1 MMKKILLTAFAI
13 ATTLCTIA
21 QETIDVSMGAGY
33 TSEVYYKL
41 DTQTAITFQADSWDV
56 AFLRNDDFNLSARVN
71 DGIDIKVFE
80 VADTPEQYG
89 SVDVSNQNDWVELV
103 NGNTNWEDGAF
114 MQGSATFGFGE
125 YNPATNHVEGTIVFV
140 LQYDDG
146 TYRKMIIEDY
156 FGAYTFKYATWDGST
171 WSSDTTATVANTSN
185 PDNRY
190 NYYSLQNN
198 QELIAEPS
206 EDNWDFVFRKYT
218 SFINP
223 PGQNYVVSGALH
235 NPNVTVAQNQ
245 ETSDADPNG
254 LDYLEEI
261 NTIGYDW
268 KSFTGTWNIDSDQ
281 KYYVKYENN
290 TVYRMYLTDFG
301 GSASGDLS
309 FVLHDVTDLLG
320 FESISEN
327 LSFGMYPNPSLDGD
341 ITIVFENKSIIAA
354 TNTIRIYAVNGA
366 QVYKTTT
373 LNNNGFFTQQLDLSF
388 LDSGMYVLQ
397 FESGDTTISK
407 KLILN

>member
-1 MMKKILLTAFAI
+1 MKKILLTAFAI

-21 QETIDVSMGAGY
+21 QQTIDVSMGAGY

-56 AFLRNDDFNLSARVN
+56 AFLRNDDFNLSVRVN

-80 VADTPEQYG
+80 VANTPEQYG

-198 QELIAEPS
+198 QEVIAEPS

-235 NPNVTVAQNQ
+235 NPNVAVAQNQ

-290 TVYRMYLTDFG
+290 TVYRMYFTDFG

-309 FVLHDVTDLLG
+309 FVLQDVTDLLG

-327 LSFGMYPNPSLDGD
+327 LSFGMYPNPSLDGTV
-341 ITIVFENKSIIAA
+341 TIVYENKNTAAA
-354 TNTIRIYAVNGA
+354 TNTIRVYAVNGA

-373 LNNNGFFTQQLDLSF
+373 LNNNGFFNKQLDLSF
-388 LDSGMYVLQ
+388 LDSGMYILQ
-397 FESGDTTISK
+397 FDSGDTTISK

>member
-1 MMKKILLTAFAI
+1 MKKILLTAFAI

-21 QETIDVSMGAGY
+21 QQTIDVSMGAGY

-56 AFLRNDDFNLSARVN
+56 AFLRNDDFNLSVRVN

-80 VADTPEQYG
+80 VADTAEQYG

-146 TYRKMIIEDY
+146 SYRKMIIEDY

-290 TVYRMYLTDFG
+290 TVYRMYFTDFG

-309 FVLHDVTDLLG
+309 FVLQDVTDLLG

-341 ITIVFENKSIIAA
+341 ITIVYENKSIIAA

>member
-1 MMKKILLTAFAI
+1 MKKILLTAFAI

-21 QETIDVSMGAGY
+21 QQTIDVSMGAGY

-56 AFLRNDDFNLSARVN
+56 AFLRNDDFNLSVRVN

-89 SVDVSNQNDWVELV
+89 SVDVSNQNNWVELV

-125 YNPATNHVEGTIVFV
+125 YNPATNHVEGTIIYV

-146 TYRKMIIEDY
+146 SYRKMIIEDY

-198 QELIAEPS
+198 QEVVAEPS

-281 KYYVKYENN
+281 KYYVKYDNN
-290 TVYRMYLTDFG
+290 TVYRMYFTDFG

-309 FVLHDVTDLLG
+309 FVLQDVTDLLS
-320 FESISEN
+320 FESVSEN
-327 LSFGMYPNPSLDGD
+327 LSFGMYPNPSLDGTV
-341 ITIVFENKSIIAA
+341 TIVYENKNTAAA
-354 TNTIRIYAVNGA
+354 TNTIRVYAVNGA

-373 LNNNGFFTQQLDLSF
+373 LNNNGFFNKQLDLSF
-388 LDSGMYVLQ
+388 LDSGMYILQ
-397 FESGDTTISK
+397 FDSGDTTISK

>member
-1 MMKKILLTAFAI
+1 MKKILLTAFAI

-198 QELIAEPS
+198 QEVIAEPS

-235 NPNVTVAQNQ
+235 NPNVIVAQNQ

-290 TVYRMYLTDFG
+290 TVYRMYFTDFG

-309 FVLHDVTDLLG
+309 FVLQDVTDLLG

-341 ITIVFENKSIIAA
+341 ITIVYENKSIIAA

>member
-1 MMKKILLTAFAI
+1 MKKILLTAFAI

-21 QETIDVSMGAGY
+21 QQTIDVSMGAGY

-56 AFLRNDDFNLSARVN
+56 AFLRNDDFNLSVRVN

-80 VADTPEQYG
+80 VANTPEQYG

-125 YNPATNHVEGTIVFV
+125 YNPATNHVEGTIIYV

-146 TYRKMIIEDY
+146 SYRKMIIEDY

-198 QELIAEPS
+198 QEVVAEPS

-281 KYYVKYENN
+281 KYYVKYDNN
-290 TVYRMYLTDFG
+290 TVYRMYFTDFG

-309 FVLHDVTDLLG
+309 FVLQDVTDLLG
-320 FESISEN
+320 FESVGEN
-327 LSFGMYPNPSLDGD
+327 LSFGMYPNPSLDGT
-341 ITIVFENKSIIAA
+341 ITIVYENKNTTAV

-366 QVYKTTT
+366 QVYETTT
-373 LNNNGFFTQQLDLSF
+373 LNNNGFFNKQLDLSF

-397 FESGDTTISK
+397 FDSGNTTISK

>member
-1 MMKKILLTAFAI
+1 MKKILLTAFAI

-56 AFLRNDDFNLSARVN
+56 AFLRNDDFNLSVRVN

-80 VADTPEQYG
+80 VANTPEQYG

-125 YNPATNHVEGTIVFV
+125 YNPATNHVEGTIIYV

-146 TYRKMIIEDY
+146 SYRKMIIEDY

-198 QELIAEPS
+198 QEVVAEPS

-245 ETSDADPNG
+245 ETTTADPNG
-254 LDYLEEI
+254 VSYSEEI

-281 KYYVKYENN
+281 KYYVKYDNN
-290 TVYRMYLTDFG
+290 TVYRMYFTDFG

-309 FVLHDVTDLLG
+309 FVLQDVTDLLG
-320 FESISEN
+320 FESVGEN
-327 LSFGMYPNPSLDGD
+327 LSFGMYPNPSLDGT
-341 ITIVFENKSIIAA
+341 ITIVYENKNTTAV

-366 QVYKTTT
+366 QVYETTT
-373 LNNNGFFTQQLDLSF
+373 LNNNGFFNKQLDLSF

-397 FESGDTTISK
+397 FDSGNTTISK

>member
-1 MMKKILLTAFAI
+1 MKKILLTAFAI

-21 QETIDVSMGAGY
+21 QQTIDVSMGSGY

-56 AFLRNDDFNLSARVN
+56 AFLRNDDFNLSVRVN

-89 SVDVSNQNDWVELV
+89 SVDVSNQNNWVELV

-125 YNPATNHVEGTIVFV
+125 YNPATNHVEGTIIYV

-146 TYRKMIIEDY
+146 SYRKMIIEDY

-198 QELIAEPS
+198 QEVVAEPS

-281 KYYVKYENN
+281 KYYVKYDNN
-290 TVYRMYLTDFG
+290 TVYRMYFTDFG

-309 FVLHDVTDLLG
+309 FVLQDVTDLLG
-320 FESISEN
+320 FESVSEN
-327 LSFGMYPNPSLDGD
+327 LSFGMYPNPSLDGTV
-341 ITIVFENKSIIAA
+341 TIVYENKNTAAA
-354 TNTIRIYAVNGA
+354 TNTIRVYAVNGA

-373 LNNNGFFTQQLDLSF
+373 LNNNGFFNQQLDLSF
-388 LDSGMYVLQ
+388 LDSGMYILQ
-397 FESGDTTISK
+397 FDSGDTTISK

>member
-1 MMKKILLTAFAI
+1 MKKILLTAFAI

-21 QETIDVSMGAGY
+21 QQTIDVSMGAGY

-41 DTQTAITFQADSWDV
+41 NTQTAITFQADSWDV
-56 AFLRNDDFNLSARVN
+56 AFLRNDDFNLSVRVN

-80 VADTPEQYG
+80 VADTAEQYG

-198 QELIAEPS
+198 QEVIAEPS

-235 NPNVTVAQNQ
+235 NPNVAVAQNQ

-290 TVYRMYLTDFG
+290 TVYRMYFTDFG

-309 FVLHDVTDLLG
+309 FVLQDVTDLLG

-327 LSFGMYPNPSLDGD
+327 LSFGMYPNPSLDGTV
-341 ITIVFENKSIIAA
+341 TIVYENKNTAAA
-354 TNTIRIYAVNGA
+354 TNTIRVYAVNGE
-366 QVYKTTT
+366 QVYETTT

>member
-1 MMKKILLTAFAI
+1 MKKILLTAFAI

-21 QETIDVSMGAGY
+21 QQTIDVSMGAGY

-56 AFLRNDDFNLSARVN
+56 AFLRNDDFNLSVRVN

-89 SVDVSNQNDWVELV
+89 SVDVSNQNNWVELV

-125 YNPATNHVEGTIVFV
+125 YNPATNHVEGTIIYV

-146 TYRKMIIEDY
+146 SYRKMIIEDY

-198 QELIAEPS
+198 QEVVAEPS

-254 LDYLEEI
+254 LGYLEEI

-281 KYYVKYENN
+281 KYYVKYDNN
-290 TVYRMYLTDFG
+290 TVYRMYFTDFG

-309 FVLHDVTDLLG
+309 FVLQDVTDLLS
-320 FESISEN
+320 FESVSEN
-327 LSFGMYPNPSLDGD
+327 LSFGMYPNPSLDGTV
-341 ITIVFENKSIIAA
+341 TIVYENKNTAAA
-354 TNTIRIYAVNGA
+354 TNTIRVYAVNGA

-373 LNNNGFFTQQLDLSF
+373 LNNNGFFNKQLDLSF
-388 LDSGMYVLQ
+388 LDSGMYILQ
-397 FESGDTTISK
+397 FDSGDTTISK

>member
-1 MMKKILLTAFAI
+1 MKKILLTAFAI

-198 QELIAEPS
+198 QEVIAEPS

-235 NPNVTVAQNQ
+235 NPNVAVAQNQ

-290 TVYRMYLTDFG
+290 TVFRMYFTDFG

-309 FVLHDVTDLLG
+309 FVLQDVTDLLS
-320 FESISEN
+320 FESVSEN
-327 LSFGMYPNPSLDGD
+327 LSFGMYPNPSLDGTV
-341 ITIVFENKSIIAA
+341 TIVYENKNTAAA
-354 TNTIRIYAVNGA
+354 TNTIRVYAVNGA

-373 LNNNGFFTQQLDLSF
+373 LNNNGFFNKQLDLSF
-388 LDSGMYVLQ
+388 LDSGMYILQ
-397 FESGDTTISK
+397 FDSGDTTISK

>member
-1 MMKKILLTAFAI
+1 MKKILLTAFAI

-56 AFLRNDDFNLSARVN
+56 AFLRNDDFNLSVRVN

-80 VADTPEQYG
+80 VANTPEQYG

-125 YNPATNHVEGTIVFV
+125 YNPATNHVEGTIIYV

-146 TYRKMIIEDY
+146 SYRKMIIEDY

-171 WSSDTTATVANTSN
+171 WSSDTTAIVANTSN

-198 QELIAEPS
+198 QEVVAEPS

-281 KYYVKYENN
+281 KYYVKYDNN
-290 TVYRMYLTDFG
+290 TVYRMYFTDFG

-309 FVLHDVTDLLG
+309 FVLQDVTDLLG
-320 FESISEN
+320 FESVGEN
-327 LSFGMYPNPSLDGD
+327 LSFGMYPNPSLDGT
-341 ITIVFENKSIIAA
+341 ITIVYENKNTTAV

-366 QVYKTTT
+366 QVYETTT
-373 LNNNGFFTQQLDLSF
+373 LNNNGFFNKQLDLSF

-397 FESGDTTISK
+397 FDSGNTTISK

>member
-1 MMKKILLTAFAI
+1 MKKILLTAFAI
-13 ATTLCTIA
+13 ATTLSTIA

-198 QELIAEPS
+198 QEVIAEPS

-235 NPNVTVAQNQ
+235 NPNVIVAQNQ

-290 TVYRMYLTDFG
+290 TVYRMYFTDFG

-309 FVLHDVTDLLG
+309 FVLQDVTDLLG

-341 ITIVFENKSIIAA
+341 ITIVYENKSIIAA

>member
-1 MMKKILLTAFAI
+1 MKKILLTSFAI

-56 AFLRNDDFNLSARVN
+56 AFLRNDDFNLSVRVN

-80 VADTPEQYG
+80 VADTAEQYG

-146 TYRKMIIEDY
+146 SYRKMIIEDY
-156 FGAYTFKYATWDGST
+156 FGAYTFKYATWGGST

-290 TVYRMYLTDFG
+290 TVYRMYFTDFG

-309 FVLHDVTDLLG
+309 FVLQDVTDLLG

>member
-1 MMKKILLTAFAI
+1 MKKILLTAFAI

-21 QETIDVSMGAGY
+21 QQTIDVSMGAGY

-56 AFLRNDDFNLSARVN
+56 AFLRNDDFNLSVRVN

-89 SVDVSNQNDWVELV
+89 SVDVSNQNNWVELV

-125 YNPATNHVEGTIVFV
+125 YNPATNHVEGTIIYV

-146 TYRKMIIEDY
+146 SYRKMIIEDY

-198 QELIAEPS
+198 QEVVAEPS

-281 KYYVKYENN
+281 KYYVKYDNN
-290 TVYRMYLTDFG
+290 TVYRMYFTDFG

-309 FVLHDVTDLLG
+309 FVLQDVTDLLS
-320 FESISEN
+320 FESVSEN
-327 LSFGMYPNPSLDGD
+327 LSFGMYPNPSLDGTV
-341 ITIVFENKSIIAA
+341 TIVYENKNTAAA
-354 TNTIRIYAVNGA
+354 TNTIRVYAVNGA

-373 LNNNGFFTQQLDLSF
+373 LNNNGFFNQQLDLSF
-388 LDSGMYVLQ
+388 LDSGMYILQ
-397 FESGDTTISK
+397 FDSGDTTISK

>member
-1 MMKKILLTAFAI
+1 MKKILLTAFAI

-56 AFLRNDDFNLSARVN
+56 AFLRNDDFNLSVRVN

-80 VADTPEQYG
+80 VANTPEQYG

-125 YNPATNHVEGTIVFV
+125 YNPATNHVEGTIIYV

-146 TYRKMIIEDY
+146 SYRKMIIEDY

-198 QELIAEPS
+198 QEVVAEPS

-281 KYYVKYENN
+281 KYYVKYDNN
-290 TVYRMYLTDFG
+290 TVYRMYFTDFG

-309 FVLHDVTDLLG
+309 FVLQDVTDLLG
-320 FESISEN
+320 FESVGEN
-327 LSFGMYPNPSLDGD
+327 LSFGMYPNPSLDGT
-341 ITIVFENKSIIAA
+341 ITIVYENKNTTAV

-366 QVYKTTT
+366 QVYETTT
-373 LNNNGFFTQQLDLSF
+373 LNNNGFFNKQLDLSF

-397 FESGDTTISK
+397 FDSGNTTISK

>member
-1 MMKKILLTAFAI
+1 MKKILLTSFAI

-56 AFLRNDDFNLSARVN
+56 AFLRNDDFNLSVRVN

-80 VADTPEQYG
+80 VADTAEQYG
-89 SVDVSNQNDWVELV
+89 SVDVSNQNNWVELV

-146 TYRKMIIEDY
+146 SYRKMIIEDY
-156 FGAYTFKYATWDGST
+156 FGAYTFKYATWGGST

-290 TVYRMYLTDFG
+290 TVYRMYFTDFG

-309 FVLHDVTDLLG
+309 FVLQDVTDLLG

>member
-1 MMKKILLTAFAI
+1 MKKILLTAFAI

-89 SVDVSNQNDWVELV
+89 SVDVSNQNNWVELV

-198 QELIAEPS
+198 QEVIAEPS

-235 NPNVTVAQNQ
+235 NPNVAVAQNQ

-290 TVYRMYLTDFG
+290 TVYRMYFTDFG

-309 FVLHDVTDLLG
+309 FVLQDVTDLLG

-327 LSFGMYPNPSLDGD
+327 LSFGMYPNPSLDGTV
-341 ITIVFENKSIIAA
+341 TIVYENKNTAAA
-354 TNTIRIYAVNGA
+354 TNTIRVYAVNGA

-373 LNNNGFFTQQLDLSF
+373 LNNNGFFNKQLDLSF
-388 LDSGMYVLQ
+388 LDSGMYILQ
-397 FESGDTTISK
+397 FDSGDTTISK

>member
-1 MMKKILLTAFAI
+1 MKKILLTSFAI

-56 AFLRNDDFNLSARVN
+56 AFLRNDDFNLSVRVN

-80 VADTPEQYG
+80 VADTAEQYG
-89 SVDVSNQNDWVELV
+89 SVDVSNQNNWVELV

-198 QELIAEPS
+198 QEVIAEPS

-235 NPNVTVAQNQ
+235 NPNVAVAQNQ

-290 TVYRMYLTDFG
+290 TVYRMYFTDFG

-309 FVLHDVTDLLG
+309 FVLQDVTDLLG

-327 LSFGMYPNPSLDGD
+327 LSFGMYPNPSLDG
-341 ITIVFENKSIIAA
+341 TVNIVYENKNTAAA
-354 TNTIRIYAVNGA
+354 TNTIRVYAVNGE
-366 QVYKTTT
+366 QVYETTT

>member
-1 MMKKILLTAFAI
+1 MKKILLTAFAI

-146 TYRKMIIEDY
+146 SYRKMIIEDY

-198 QELIAEPS
+198 QEVIAEPS

-235 NPNVTVAQNQ
+235 NPNVIVAQNQ

-290 TVYRMYLTDFG
+290 TVYRMYFTDFG

-309 FVLHDVTDLLG
+309 FVLQDVTDLLG

-341 ITIVFENKSIIAA
+341 ITIVYENKSIIAA

>member
-1 MMKKILLTAFAI
+1 MKKILLTAFAI

-21 QETIDVSMGAGY
+21 QQTIDVSMGAGY

-56 AFLRNDDFNLSARVN
+56 AFLRNDDFNLSVRVN

-80 VADTPEQYG
+80 VANTPEQYG

-125 YNPATNHVEGTIVFV
+125 YNPATNHVEGTIIYV

-146 TYRKMIIEDY
+146 SYRKMIIEDY

-198 QELIAEPS
+198 QEVVAEPS

-281 KYYVKYENN
+281 KYYVKYDNN
-290 TVYRMYLTDFG
+290 TVYRMYFTDFG

-309 FVLHDVTDLLG
+309 FVLQDVTDLLS
-320 FESISEN
+320 FESVSEN
-327 LSFGMYPNPSLDGD
+327 LSFGMYPNPSLDGTV
-341 ITIVFENKSIIAA
+341 TIVYENKNTAAA
-354 TNTIRIYAVNGA
+354 TNTIRVYAVNGA

-373 LNNNGFFTQQLDLSF
+373 LNNNGFFNKQLDLSF
-388 LDSGMYVLQ
+388 LDSGMYILQ
-397 FESGDTTISK
+397 FDSGDTTISK

>member
-1 MMKKILLTAFAI
+1 MKKILLTAFAI

-21 QETIDVSMGAGY
+21 QQTIDVSMGAGY

-89 SVDVSNQNDWVELV
+89 SVDVSNQNNWVELV

-198 QELIAEPS
+198 QEVIAEPS

-290 TVYRMYLTDFG
+290 TVYRMYFTDFG

-309 FVLHDVTDLLG
+309 FVLQDVTDLLG

-327 LSFGMYPNPSLDGD
+327 LSFGMYPNPSLDGTV
-341 ITIVFENKSIIAA
+341 TIVYENKNTAAA
-354 TNTIRIYAVNGA
+354 TNTIRVYAVNGA

-373 LNNNGFFTQQLDLSF
+373 LNNNGFFNKQLDLSF
-388 LDSGMYVLQ
+388 LDSGMYILQ
-397 FESGDTTISK
+397 FDSGDTTISK

>member
-1 MMKKILLTAFAI
+1 MKKILLTAFAI

-21 QETIDVSMGAGY
+21 QQTIDVSMGAGY

-56 AFLRNDDFNLSARVN
+56 AFLRNDDFNLSVRVN

-89 SVDVSNQNDWVELV
+89 SVDVSNQNNWVELV

-125 YNPATNHVEGTIVFV
+125 YNPATNHVEGTIIYV

-146 TYRKMIIEDY
+146 SYRKMIIEDY

-198 QELIAEPS
+198 QEVVAEPS

-281 KYYVKYENN
+281 KYYMKYDNN
-290 TVYRMYLTDFG
+290 TVYRMYFTDFG

-309 FVLHDVTDLLG
+309 FVLQDVTDLLS
-320 FESISEN
+320 FESVSEN
-327 LSFGMYPNPSLDGD
+327 LSFGMYPNPSLDGTV
-341 ITIVFENKSIIAA
+341 TIVYENKNTAAA
-354 TNTIRIYAVNGA
+354 TNTIRVYAVNGA

-373 LNNNGFFTQQLDLSF
+373 LNNNGFFNKQLDLSF
-388 LDSGMYVLQ
+388 LDSGMYILQ
-397 FESGDTTISK
+397 FDSGDTTISK

>member
-1 MMKKILLTAFAI
+1 MKKILLTAFAI

-80 VADTPEQYG
+80 VANTPEQYG

-198 QELIAEPS
+198 QEVIAEPS

-290 TVYRMYLTDFG
+290 TVYRMYFTDFG

-309 FVLHDVTDLLG
+309 FVLQDVTDLLG

-327 LSFGMYPNPSLDGD
+327 LSFGMYPNPSLDGTV
-341 ITIVFENKSIIAA
+341 TIVYENKNTAAA
-354 TNTIRIYAVNGA
+354 TNTIRVYAVNGE
-366 QVYKTTT
+366 QVYETTT

>member
-1 MMKKILLTAFAI
+1 
-13 ATTLCTIA
+13 
-21 QETIDVSMGAGY
+21 
-33 TSEVYYKL
+33 VYYKL

-198 QELIAEPS
+198 QEVIAEPS

-235 NPNVTVAQNQ
+235 NPNVIVAQNQ

-290 TVYRMYLTDFG
+290 TVYRMYFTDFG

-309 FVLHDVTDLLG
+309 FVLQDVTDLLG

-341 ITIVFENKSIIAA
+341 ITIVYENKSIIAA

>member
-1 MMKKILLTAFAI
+1 MKKILLTAFAI

-21 QETIDVSMGAGY
+21 QQTIDVSMGAGY

-56 AFLRNDDFNLSARVN
+56 AFLRNDDFNLSVRVN

-80 VADTPEQYG
+80 VADTAEQYG

-146 TYRKMIIEDY
+146 SYRKMIIEDY

-290 TVYRMYLTDFG
+290 TVYRMYFTDFG

-309 FVLHDVTDLLG
+309 FVLQDVTDLLG

>member
-1 MMKKILLTAFAI
+1 MKKILLTAFAI

-198 QELIAEPS
+198 QEVIAEPS

-235 NPNVTVAQNQ
+235 NPNVAVAQNQ

-281 KYYVKYENN
+281 KYYLKYDNN
-290 TVYRMYLTDFG
+290 TVFRMYFTDFG

-309 FVLHDVTDLLG
+309 FVLQDVTDLLG

-327 LSFGMYPNPSLDGD
+327 LSFGMYPNPSLDGTV
-341 ITIVFENKSIIAA
+341 TIVYENKNTAAA

>member
-1 MMKKILLTAFAI
+1 MKKILLTAFAI

-21 QETIDVSMGAGY
+21 QQTIDVSMGAGY

-89 SVDVSNQNDWVELV
+89 SVDVSNQNNWVELV

-198 QELIAEPS
+198 QEVIAEPS

-235 NPNVTVAQNQ
+235 NPNVAVAQNQ

-290 TVYRMYLTDFG
+290 TVYRMYFTDFG

-309 FVLHDVTDLLG
+309 FVLQDVTDLLG

-327 LSFGMYPNPSLDGD
+327 LSFGMYPNPSLDGTV
-341 ITIVFENKSIIAA
+341 TIVYENKNTAAA
-354 TNTIRIYAVNGA
+354 TNTIRVYAVNGA

-388 LDSGMYVLQ
+388 LDSGMYILQ
-397 FESGDTTISK
+397 FDSGDTTISK

>member
-1 MMKKILLTAFAI
+1 MKKILLTSFAI

-56 AFLRNDDFNLSARVN
+56 AFLRNDDFNLSVRVN

-80 VADTPEQYG
+80 VADTAEQYG

-146 TYRKMIIEDY
+146 SYRKMIIEDY
-156 FGAYTFKYATWDGST
+156 FGAYTFKYATWGGST

-290 TVYRMYLTDFG
+290 TVYRMYFTDFG

-309 FVLHDVTDLLG
+309 FVLQDVTDLLG

-341 ITIVFENKSIIAA
+341 ITIVYENKSIIAA

>member
-1 MMKKILLTAFAI
+1 MKKILLTSFAI

-56 AFLRNDDFNLSARVN
+56 AFLRNDDFNLSVRVN

-146 TYRKMIIEDY
+146 SYRKMIIEDY
-156 FGAYTFKYATWDGST
+156 FGAYTFKYATWGGST

-290 TVYRMYLTDFG
+290 TVYRMYFTDFG

-309 FVLHDVTDLLG
+309 FVLQDVTDLLG

>member
-1 MMKKILLTAFAI
+1 MKKILLTAFAI

-21 QETIDVSMGAGY
+21 QQTIDVSMGAGY

-71 DGIDIKVFE
+71 DGIGIKVFE
-80 VADTPEQYG
+80 VANTPEQYG

-198 QELIAEPS
+198 QEVIAEPS

-235 NPNVTVAQNQ
+235 NPNVAVAQNQ

-290 TVYRMYLTDFG
+290 TVYRMYFTDFG

-309 FVLHDVTDLLG
+309 FVLQDVTDLLG

-327 LSFGMYPNPSLDGD
+327 LSFGMYPNPSLDG
-341 ITIVFENKSIIAA
+341 TVNIVYENKNTAAA
-354 TNTIRIYAVNGA
+354 TNTIRVYAVNGE
-366 QVYKTTT
+366 QVYETTT

>member
-1 MMKKILLTAFAI
+1 MKKILLTAFAI

-21 QETIDVSMGAGY
+21 QQTIDVSMGAGY

-56 AFLRNDDFNLSARVN
+56 AFLRNDDFNLSVRVN

-125 YNPATNHVEGTIVFV
+125 YNPATNHVEGTIIYV

-146 TYRKMIIEDY
+146 SYRKMIIEDY

-198 QELIAEPS
+198 QEVVAEPS

-281 KYYVKYENN
+281 KYYMKYDNN
-290 TVYRMYLTDFG
+290 TVYRMYFTDFG

-309 FVLHDVTDLLG
+309 FVLQDVTDLLG
-320 FESISEN
+320 FESVSEN
-327 LSFGMYPNPSLDGD
+327 LSFGMYPNPSLDGTV
-341 ITIVFENKSIIAA
+341 TIVYENKNTAAA
-354 TNTIRIYAVNGA
+354 TNTIRVYAVNGA

-373 LNNNGFFTQQLDLSF
+373 LNNNGFFNQQLDLSF
-388 LDSGMYVLQ
+388 LDSGMYILQ
-397 FESGDTTISK
+397 FDSGDTTISK

>member
-1 MMKKILLTAFAI
+1 MKKILLTAFAI

-21 QETIDVSMGAGY
+21 QQTIDVSMGAGY

-56 AFLRNDDFNLSARVN
+56 AFLRNDDFNLSVRVN

-125 YNPATNHVEGTIVFV
+125 YNPATNHVEGTIIYV

-146 TYRKMIIEDY
+146 SYRKMIIEDY

-198 QELIAEPS
+198 QEVVAEPS

-281 KYYVKYENN
+281 KYYMKYDNN
-290 TVYRMYLTDFG
+290 TVYRMYFTDFG

-309 FVLHDVTDLLG
+309 FVLQDVTDLLS
-320 FESISEN
+320 FESVSEN
-327 LSFGMYPNPSLDGD
+327 LSFGMYPNPSLDGTV
-341 ITIVFENKSIIAA
+341 TIVYENKNTAAA
-354 TNTIRIYAVNGA
+354 TNTIRVYAVNGA

-373 LNNNGFFTQQLDLSF
+373 LNNNGFFNQQLDLSF
-388 LDSGMYVLQ
+388 LDSGMYILQ
-397 FESGDTTISK
+397 FDSGDTTISK

>member
-1 MMKKILLTAFAI
+1 MKKILLTAFAI

-21 QETIDVSMGAGY
+21 QQTIDVTMGAGY

-56 AFLRNDDFNLSARVN
+56 AFLRNDDFNLSVRVN

-89 SVDVSNQNDWVELV
+89 SVDVSNQNNWVELV

-125 YNPATNHVEGTIVFV
+125 YNPATNHVEGTIIYV

-146 TYRKMIIEDY
+146 SYRKMIIEDY

-198 QELIAEPS
+198 QEVVAEPS

-281 KYYVKYENN
+281 KYYVKYDNN
-290 TVYRMYLTDFG
+290 TVYRMYFTDFG

-309 FVLHDVTDLLG
+309 FVLQDVTDLLS
-320 FESISEN
+320 FESVSEN
-327 LSFGMYPNPSLDGD
+327 LSFGMYPNPSLDGTV
-341 ITIVFENKSIIAA
+341 TIVYENKNTAAA
-354 TNTIRIYAVNGA
+354 TNTIRVYAVNGA

-373 LNNNGFFTQQLDLSF
+373 LNNNGFFNKQLDLSF
-388 LDSGMYVLQ
+388 LDSGMYILQ
-397 FESGDTTISK
+397 FDSGDTTISK

>member
-1 MMKKILLTAFAI
+1 MKKILLTSFAI

-56 AFLRNDDFNLSARVN
+56 AFLRNDDFNLSVRVN

-80 VADTPEQYG
+80 VADTAEQYG

-146 TYRKMIIEDY
+146 SYRKMIIEDY
-156 FGAYTFKYATWDGST
+156 FGAYTFKYATWGGST

-290 TVYRMYLTDFG
+290 TVYRMYFTDFG

-309 FVLHDVTDLLG
+309 FVLQDVTDLLG

-327 LSFGMYPNPSLDGD
+327 LSFGMYPNPSLDGTV
-341 ITIVFENKSIIAA
+341 TIVYENKNTAAA
-354 TNTIRIYAVNGA
+354 TNTIRVYAVNGA

-373 LNNNGFFTQQLDLSF
+373 LNNNGFFNKQLDLSF
-388 LDSGMYVLQ
+388 LDSGMYILQ
-397 FESGDTTISK
+397 FDSGDTTISK

>member
-1 MMKKILLTAFAI
+1 MKKILLTAFAI

-21 QETIDVSMGAGY
+21 QQTIDVSMGAGY

-56 AFLRNDDFNLSARVN
+56 AFLRNDDFNLSVRVN

-89 SVDVSNQNDWVELV
+89 SVDVSNQNNWVELV

-125 YNPATNHVEGTIVFV
+125 YNPATNHVEGTIIYV

-146 TYRKMIIEDY
+146 SYRKMIIEDY

-198 QELIAEPS
+198 QEVVAEPS

-254 LDYLEEI
+254 LGYLEEI

-281 KYYVKYENN
+281 KYYVKYDNN
-290 TVYRMYLTDFG
+290 TVYRMYFTDFG

-309 FVLHDVTDLLG
+309 FVLQDVTDLLS
-320 FESISEN
+320 FESVSEN
-327 LSFGMYPNPSLDGD
+327 LSFGMYPNPSLDGTV
-341 ITIVFENKSIIAA
+341 TIVYENKNTAAA
-354 TNTIRIYAVNGA
+354 TNTIRVYAVNGA

-373 LNNNGFFTQQLDLSF
+373 LNNNGFFNQQLDLSF
-388 LDSGMYVLQ
+388 LDSGMYILQ
-397 FESGDTTISK
+397 FDSGDTTISK

>member
-1 MMKKILLTAFAI
+1 MKKILLTSFAI

-56 AFLRNDDFNLSARVN
+56 AFLRNDDFNLSVRVN

-146 TYRKMIIEDY
+146 SYRKMIIEDY
-156 FGAYTFKYATWDGST
+156 FGAYTFKYATWGGST

-290 TVYRMYLTDFG
+290 TVYRMYFTDFG

-309 FVLHDVTDLLG
+309 FVLQDVTDLLG

-327 LSFGMYPNPSLDGD
+327 LSFGMYPNPSLDGTV
-341 ITIVFENKSIIAA
+341 TIVYENKNTAAA
-354 TNTIRIYAVNGA
+354 TNTIRVYAVNGE
-366 QVYKTTT
+366 QVYETTT